1 MAGGISTDNAT
12 GGVSPGLKTSASMFS
27 ALGANPNAAPSPF
40 RSTAAFQGIP
50 GIPTTQEPYRFM
62 PSSAITGQSTQ
73 PQQNLGQRLADQYA
87 TYAQGYQGQLAAAEA
102 QRRADAY
109 AAQQAYETA
118 RGNTALRNEY
128 EGTINSLNSQI
139 ADLQNRVNQGGG
151 GDSGYW
157 GYANG
162 GIASLTGKK

>member
-40 RSTAAFQGIP
+40 RSTSAFQGIP
-50 GIPTTQEPYRFM
+50 GIPTTQEPYRFT
-62 PSSAITGQSTQ
+62 PSCAITGQSTQ

-102 QRRADAY
+102 QRRVDAY

-118 RGNTALRNEY
+118 RGNTALREQY
-128 EGTINSLNSQI
+128 EGTISS
-139 ADLQNRVNQGGG
+139 LQNQLAQAQANQYSGG
-151 GDSGYW
+151 GDGGW
-157 GYANG
+157 WVGAEG
-162 GIASLTGKK
+162 GIAQLMKGK